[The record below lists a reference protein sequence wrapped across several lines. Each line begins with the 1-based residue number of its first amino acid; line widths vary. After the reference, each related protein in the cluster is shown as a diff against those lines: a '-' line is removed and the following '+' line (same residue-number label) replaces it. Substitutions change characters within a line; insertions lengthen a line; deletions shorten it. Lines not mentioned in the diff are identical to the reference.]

1 MQEKNPSMKRF
12 ALYVSIQV
20 QFTIARFNMRENMVL
35 TDLTGIKI
43 NNLRYKKLNW
53 PLISIGDLFFF
64 WGRGENHPTSTRTKN
79 HQSGSNI
86 SIFLIYFYFFRNL
99 KKWEKLVFAPN
110 FDRGTFF
117 FWKGGEGHPMSTH
130 AKNHQSESI
139 I

>member
-64 WGRGENHPTSTRTKN
+64 EGWERITQQVLVPKIINLD
-79 HQSGSNI
+79 Q
-86 SIFLIYFYFFRNL
+86 IFRFF
-99 KKWEKLVFAPN
+99 
-110 FDRGTFF
+110 
-117 FWKGGEGHPMSTH
+117 
-130 AKNHQSESI
+130 
-139 I
+139 